1 MLRFTDISLHRGG
14 RALLADVNVALHA
27 GWKCGVTGANG
38 VGKSTLF
45 ALVRGT
51 LHADGGAIGMPPG
64 WVIAH
69 VAQETAATERAAID
83 YVLDGDAELRGIES
97 GLLQAQAAG
106 DGLAEATLHARLD
119 TIDAWTARTRGA
131 RLLNGL
137 GFAPADETRPVSA
150 FSGGWRMRLNL
161 AQALMC
167 RSDLLLLDEPTN
179 HLDLEAVLWLE
190 DWLRSY
196 PGTLLLISHDRDF
209 LDRVTDHILHLEAHG
224 EAAGATLY
232 TGNYSAFERARAA
245 ELARE
250 QAASEKQRREAAH
263 MRDFVERFRAKASKA
278 RQAQSRLKMLERMP
292 EIAAAHVDSPFHFEF
307 RAPEKLPSPLLVL
320 DDAAAGYGDT
330 SILCGLKL
338 SLAPGERI
346 GLLGPNGAGK
356 STLIRLLAGE
366 LELRSG
372 KRTAARDLKIGY
384 FAQHQLEQLR
394 VDDNALTHL
403 ARLDARA
410 REQDLRDFLGGFG
423 FIGDRVLEPVAP
435 FSGGEKARLVLAML
449 VYQRPNLLLLDE
461 PTNHLDLEMRHALT
475 LALQEY
481 AGAMV
486 VVSHDRYLLRSVT
499 DHLILVA
506 DGSAQ
511 PFDGDLDDYPK
522 WLSARR
528 LRPTEAARDAERT
541 TPDRKA
547 QRREDADRRRQL
559 QPLRSRLK
567 ALEKELEQL
576 GTEKTRIDALLADNS
591 LYNSA
596 EKDKLKALL
605 KEQAGVQ
612 QALQKAE
619 AGWLQTCEA
628 LEAAD
633 RADLTAQ

>member
-1 MLRFTDISLHRGG
+1 
-14 RALLADVNVALHA
+14 
-27 GWKCGVTGANG
+27 
-38 VGKSTLF
+38 
-45 ALVRGT
+45 
-51 LHADGGAIGMPPG
+51 
-64 WVIAH
+64 
-69 VAQETAATERAAID
+69 
-83 YVLDGDAELRGIES
+83 
-97 GLLQAQAAG
+97 
-106 DGLAEATLHARLD
+106 
-119 TIDAWTARTRGA
+119 
-131 RLLNGL
+131 
-137 GFAPADETRPVSA
+137 
-150 FSGGWRMRLNL
+150 
-161 AQALMC
+161 
-167 RSDLLLLDEPTN
+167 
-179 HLDLEAVLWLE
+179 
-190 DWLRSY
+190 
-196 PGTLLLISHDRDF
+196 
-209 LDRVTDHILHLEAHG
+209 
-224 EAAGATLY
+224 
-232 TGNYSAFERARAA
+232 
-245 ELARE
+245 
-250 QAASEKQRREAAH
+250 

-628 LEAAD
+628 LETAD